1 MPIKKEDIEILA
13 YRQYK
18 YNESYEHICWRLAE
32 LTETIKKNITNGH
45 DVEALE
51 SDNLVFFLKNDTFLE
66 PSRDDIAETAEKI
79 YHNSPEKSKLHWFI
93 AEKTLLLDEIKKALV
108 RNG

>member
-1 MPIKKEDIEILA
+1 LPIKKEDIQILA

-45 DVEALE
+45 DIEALE
-51 SDNLVFFLKNDTFLE
+51 SDNLVFFLKNDTFIE
-66 PSRDDIAETAEKI
+66 PSRDDIAESAEKI
-79 YHNSPEKSKLHWFI
+79 FGDSPEKSKVHWFI
-93 AEKTLLLDEIKKALV
+93 AEKALLLEEIKKALV